1 MAVVSVFVD
10 DAIRGDLPR
19 VCVRTGEPADLTIRM
34 QRPVGGGLSGAL
46 WLLLLLGPPGW
57 VAFFVVSLLGP
68 GTEYLTVQVP
78 MTTAAYQRNAAR
90 ARLRS
95 GAMGVAVATT
105 LLALIRP
112 GPFPALWL
120 VLTAG
125 LLVTAI
131 ALQVTIRSHAV
142 GVHLDASRRWVTLA
156 NVHPGFVAAVERQE
170 AGTHR

>member
-10 DAIRGDLPR
+10 DAIRGDLPP

-34 QRPVGGGLSGAL
+34 QRPVGGLPGAL

-57 VAFFVVSLLGP
+57 VAFFVISLLGP
-68 GTEYLTVQVP
+68 GTEYLTVRVP
-78 MTTAAYQRNAAR
+78 MTRAEYERNAAR
-90 ARLRS
+90 ARLRT
-95 GAMGVAVATT
+95 GAMGVAVAPI
-105 LLALIRP
+105 LLAFIRP

-142 GVHLDASRRWVTLA
+142 GIHLDASRRWVMLA
-156 NVHPGFVAAVERQE
+156 NVHPAFVAAVERQ
-170 AGTHR
+170 GTVAHR